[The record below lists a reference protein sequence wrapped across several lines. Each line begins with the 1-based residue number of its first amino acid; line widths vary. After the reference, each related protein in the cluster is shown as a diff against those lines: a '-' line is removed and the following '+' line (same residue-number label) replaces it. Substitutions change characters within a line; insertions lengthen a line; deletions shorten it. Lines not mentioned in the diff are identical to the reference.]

1 MFLENMD
8 MENLLLDLD
17 PWMMQDLG
25 TCHHPGTWDQTWD
38 LNPLILGIWE
48 PLEPRELW
56 VKPPLICHLPGTWVQ
71 IWDLDPSKQFVF
83 LENKYV
89 QNSKL

>member
-1 MFLENMD
+1 MLSTMFLENMD

-25 TCHHPGTWDQTWD
+25 TCHHPGTWD

-48 PLEPRELW
+48 PLVPREPW
-56 VKPPLICHLPGTWVQ
+56 VNPPLICHLPGTWVH
-71 IWDLDPSKQFVF
+71 IWDLNPSK
-83 LENKYV
+83 
-89 QNSKL
+89 